1 MRVKKGFYDPGP
13 KCAKC
18 FQENLS
24 QTGLTEYCTM
34 EVVHEKIRRSLN
46 IEKALNNFSLFLS
59 KCKTYCCYKV
69 FDFFGWK
76 YTYIFN
82 SVLGTHHI
90 FVDASRVSVS
100 CCIIDASPRCAFH
113 IFLCVISIPSRT
125 LQIKDYSSK
134 GQFKS
139 RKTHTKDIID

>member
-1 MRVKKGFYDPGP
+1 MILDRNVQSVFRKISLRQG
-13 KCAKC
+13 
-18 FQENLS
+18 S
-24 QTGLTEYCTM
+24 QSTVQCTM

-76 YTYIFN
+76 YTCIFN

-90 FVDASRVSVS
+90 FVYAS
-100 CCIIDASPRCAFH
+100 
-113 IFLCVISIPSRT
+113 LCYVVLSTHHRGVFSTFPS
-125 LQIKDYSSK
+125 QQ
-134 GQFKS
+134 GHFKS
-139 RKTHTKDIID
+139 RITLLKDTSNQGFLF